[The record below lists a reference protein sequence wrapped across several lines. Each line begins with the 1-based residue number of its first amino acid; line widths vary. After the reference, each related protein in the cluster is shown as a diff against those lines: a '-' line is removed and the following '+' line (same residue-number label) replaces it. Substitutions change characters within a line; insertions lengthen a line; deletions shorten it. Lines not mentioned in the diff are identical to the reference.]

1 MLNEKY
7 SYKDFN
13 NQDFSNL
20 DPAELNN
27 SEIVGSCF
35 HQNNPA
41 SRIFPENMT
50 GVTFQGCNLDNT
62 IVPPGNTVENT
73 CCHKSFGVENDG
85 EYWLLDASLKPVS
98 PLKPDRYDKLNLSK
112 DPKDLPLNRLD
123 EPITRKKTKEL
134 RLERENLIKVA
145 ISNWEN
151 ENPDIKLGVG

>member
-1 MLNEKY
+1 MVNEKY

-13 NQDFSNL
+13 NQDFSDL
-20 DPAELNN
+20 DPAEFNN

-35 HQNNPA
+35 HQNRAA

-62 IVPPGNTVENT
+62 IVPPGNTVEST

-85 EYWLLDASLKPVS
+85 EYWLLDEDLKPVS

-112 DPKDLPLNRLD
+112 DPKDLPSTRD
-123 EPITRKKTKEL
+123 PIPLIERKTKEI
-134 RLERENLIKVA
+134 RAQREDAIKA
-145 ISNWEN
+145 ALATWEL
-151 ENPDIKLGVG
+151 ENPDLKLGVG